1 MLLYMLECTT
11 LHKAEEKPMLSSLR
25 QGGLRYVAVQ
35 SGKSCQRSAR
45 KSRAA
50 SKHMYLCCALMM
62 RRTRRLTADRIH
74 PLRREGSCRFAQTT
88 CMKEL
93 PFPSSH
99 EPVWQLQ
106 PTFYRRICFLF
117 FTSASGVLQ
126 NKLETLCLCLWFLK
140 CVLTFHLANYAGQTT
155 DYFPSD

>member
-1 MLLYMLECTT
+1 MIKMHNIHILTSICLEMFGKLLHHMLLYMLECTT
-11 LHKAEEKPMLSSLR
+11 LHKAEEKPTLSSLR

-74 PLRREGSCRFAQTT
+74 PLHGNVYVYDGRGAAGSLR
-88 CMKEL
+88 
-93 PFPSSH
+93 
-99 EPVWQLQ
+99 QL
-106 PTFYRRICFLF
+106 
-117 FTSASGVLQ
+117 V
-126 NKLETLCLCLWFLK
+126 
-140 CVLTFHLANYAGQTT
+140 
-155 DYFPSD
+155 